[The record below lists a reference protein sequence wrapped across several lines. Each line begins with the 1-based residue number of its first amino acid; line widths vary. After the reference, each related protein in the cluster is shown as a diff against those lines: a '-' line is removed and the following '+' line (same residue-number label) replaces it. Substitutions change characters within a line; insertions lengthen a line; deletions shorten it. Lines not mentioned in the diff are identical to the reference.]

1 MSYLLWGSAPENA
14 LLDAAASGALD
25 RGEERRAQATH
36 MLTDARARAQV
47 DRFHA
52 LWLGYERMALQADL
66 VQRMRAETAALIGR
80 VVFEQ
85 PRSWLSVF
93 DSSETFIDAT
103 LATHYGLSVTAPT
116 QPAWIDVS
124 SSGRRG
130 ILSHGTFLSSVS
142 NPGDT
147 SPTKR
152 GKLIRERLMCQTI
165 APPPP
170 DVKADTPPD
179 TTVAECKWDQ
189 YAAHRSKARCTGC
202 HSQMDP
208 VGFGLENFDRAG
220 RYRTHDDGKPQCII
234 EGKGELVGYGTFQGP
249 AELAGLIKSAG
260 GVSACAV
267 RYLLQFATGHT
278 LDEADDARLSSLAQ
292 RFDAEGQRFD
302 TLLLDLVESD
312 AFAQRL
318 PMPEVQP

>member
-1 MSYLLWGSAPENA
+1 MSGSQSP
-14 LLDAAASGALD
+14 
-25 RGEERRAQATH
+25 
-36 MLTDARARAQV
+36 
-47 DRFHA
+47 
-52 LWLGYERMALQADL
+52 
-66 VQRMRAETAALIGR
+66 
-80 VVFEQ
+80 
-85 PRSWLSVF
+85 
-93 DSSETFIDAT
+93 
-103 LATHYGLSVTAPT
+103 
-116 QPAWIDVS
+116 
-124 SSGRRG
+124 G
-130 ILSHGTFLSSVS
+130 ISAHGTFLSSVS